1 MITEEEKTLQEKV
14 IEIVRSF
21 QGPRMVLTG
30 LRTESDVVWQL
41 HRDPE
46 YTERA
51 FVTVHMLKTRP
62 VQERHMFVVDL
73 ENIDLKIQ
81 E

>member
-1 MITEEEKTLQEKV
+1 MTTEEEKELYEK
-14 IEIVRSF
+14 IKEIVKGF

-30 LRTESDVVWQL
+30 LRTEADLVWQL

-46 YTERA
+46 YTGRA
-51 FVTVHMLKTRP
+51 FVTVHMLKSRP
-62 VQERHMFVVDL
+62 VQSRHVFVVDL